1 MPLVSVIMSTYN
13 RESMLKESIDSVLT
27 QTFEDIEFII
37 INDASTDSTQS
48 IIENYNDSRIRLY
61 SNNQNCGC
69 TFNYHNANNLA
80 KGKYIAHIDDDDIFL
95 PEKLQKQ
102 VDFLEQN
109 PDIDMVGTYIE
120 TFGDGARP
128 SWVFYS
134 KPEEIDFLMNL
145 YNPLCHSSVMY
156 RKSFL
161 DKHAINYDISKKCAQ
176 DYDFYKQFVLK
187 GAKISNLP
195 DVLVR
200 YRMHANRLTDVKETQ
215 EIQIKNAEIVKKE
228 LLSRF
233 FSDNEL
239 VELENFLKG
248 FPFNQYDENAVIK
261 AIQVLSEKAK
271 VDSLTVQKII
281 EDIKIKKFIF

>member
-80 KGKYIAHIDDDDIFL
+80 TGKYVAHIDDDDLFL
-95 PEKLQKQ
+95 KDKLQKQ
-102 VDFLEQN
+102 VDFLERN
-109 PDIDMVGTYIE
+109 SDIDMVGTYIE
-120 TFGDGARP
+120 TFGEGVRP

-134 KPEEIDFLMNL
+134 KPEEISFLMNI
-145 YNPLCHSSVMY
+145 YNPICHSSVMY
-156 RKSFL
+156 RKSFI
-161 DKHAINYDISKKCAQ
+161 DRHGINYDILKKCAQ
-176 DYDFYKQFVLK
+176 DYDFYKQFILN
-187 GAKISNLP
+187 GAKIANI
-195 DVLVR
+195 DEILVK

-215 EIQIKNAEIVKKE
+215 NIQILNAEKVKNELLGRYFVNSEIVQFKE
-228 LLSRF
+228 LIS
-233 FSDNEL
+233 
-239 VELENFLKG
+239 G

-261 AIQVLSEKAK
+261 AIESLAQKSSVDVSVSE
-271 VDSLTVQKII
+271 KII
-281 EDIKIKKFIF
+281 EDVKNKKFVF

>member
-13 RESMLKESIDSVLT
+13 RESMLREAIESVLN
-27 QTFEDIEFII
+27 QSFNNFEFII
-37 INDASTDSTQS
+37 INDFSNDSTVS
-48 IIENYNDSRIRLY
+48 IIESFNDSRIRLF
-61 SNNQNCGC
+61 SNKQNCGC
-69 TFNYHNANNLA
+69 TFNYHNANNLS
-80 KGKYIAHIDDDDIFL
+80 KGEYIVHIDDDDIFL
-95 PEKLQKQ
+95 SEKLQKQ

-134 KPEEIDFLMNL
+134 KPQEIDFLMNL

-156 RKSFL
+156 RKSFIE
-161 DKHAINYDISKKCAQ
+161 KHAINYDISKKCAQ

-200 YRMHANRLTDVKETQ
+200 YRMHANRLTDLKETQ

-248 FPFNQYDENAVIK
+248 FPFNQYDEKAVIK
-261 AIQVLSEKAK
+261 AIQLLSEKAK

-281 EDIKIKKFIF
+281 EDIKNKKFIF

>member
-1 MPLVSVIMSTYN
+1 MPLVSVIMSTFN
-13 RESMLKESIDSVLT
+13 REQMIMETIDSVLN
-27 QTFEDIEFII
+27 QTFEDFEFII

-48 IIENYNDSRIRLY
+48 IIEKYNDSRIHLY
-61 SNNQNCGC
+61 SNKQNCGC

-80 KGKYIAHIDDDDIFL
+80 NGKYIAHIDDDDLFL
-95 PEKLQKQ
+95 NDKLQKQ
-102 VDFLEQN
+102 VEFLEQN
-109 PDIDMVGTYIE
+109 PHIDMVGTYIE
-120 TFGDGARP
+120 TFGEGARP

-176 DYDFYKQFVLK
+176 DYDFYKQFLLK
-187 GAKISNLP
+187 GAKIANIS
-195 DVLVR
+195 DVWVR

-215 EIQIKNAEIVKKE
+215 EIQIENAEIVKKE

-239 VELENFLKG
+239 VEFENLVKG
-248 FPFNQYDENAVIK
+248 FPFNQYDESAVVKAFETLAIK
-261 AIQVLSEKAK
+261 TN

-281 EDIKIKKFIF
+281 DDIKNKKFVF

>member
-80 KGKYIAHIDDDDIFL
+80 NGKYVAHIDDDDLFL
-95 PEKLQKQ
+95 KDKLQKQ
-102 VDFLEQN
+102 VDFLERN
-109 PDIDMVGTYIE
+109 SDIDMVGTYIE
-120 TFGDGARP
+120 TFGEGVRP

-134 KPEEIDFLMNL
+134 KPEEISFLMNI
-145 YNPLCHSSVMY
+145 YNPICHSSVMY
-156 RKSFL
+156 RKSFI
-161 DKHAINYDISKKCAQ
+161 DRHGINYDILKKCAQ
-176 DYDFYKQFVLK
+176 DYDFYKQFILN
-187 GAKISNLP
+187 GAKIANI
-195 DVLVR
+195 DEILVK

-215 EIQIKNAEIVKKE
+215 NIQILNAEKVKNELLGRYFVNSEIVQFKE
-228 LLSRF
+228 LIS
-233 FSDNEL
+233 
-239 VELENFLKG
+239 G

-261 AIQVLSEKAK
+261 AIESLAQKSSVDVSVSE
-271 VDSLTVQKII
+271 KII
-281 EDIKIKKFIF
+281 EDVKNKKFVF